1 MQCTINIK
9 RQLVISLMVEQK
21 FWSLIPAYTKNRLMF
36 WSNDKE
42 LSSEADAIDL
52 NSLKKNIKQQSLI
65 YVEKHITRY

>member
-21 FWSLIPAYTKNRLMF
+21 IWSLIPAYTKNRLMF
-36 WSNDKE
+36 WSDDKE
-42 LSSEADAIDL
+42 LSSESDAIDL